1 MPLPE
6 GCWPSHDTGKMAIL
20 VISAKYVI
28 AAAIDV
34 QSGLPE
40 QKSESWELFS
50 LCVLKILRFGFLVW
64 CPIFERSGL
73 PERNFLLFFEFGRIL
88 DFGNLTNISG
98 KEGCRKRGKT

>member
-1 MPLPE
+1 MPLPD

-34 QSGLPE
+34 ESGLPE

-50 LCVLKILRFGFLVW
+50 RCVLKNPPFWIFGLV
-64 CPIFERSGL
+64 PYFRAIR
-73 PERNFLLFFEFGRIL
+73 PPRTQFFTFFRIRP
-88 DFGNLTNISG
+88 NIG
-98 KEGCRKRGKT
+98 FWQFDQY